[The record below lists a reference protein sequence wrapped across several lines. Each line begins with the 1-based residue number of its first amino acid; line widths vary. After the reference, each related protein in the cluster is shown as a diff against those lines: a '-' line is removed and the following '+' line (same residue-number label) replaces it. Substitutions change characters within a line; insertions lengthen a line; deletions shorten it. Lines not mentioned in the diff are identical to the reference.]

1 MTIKVNLMKPVK
13 NIIVKYNY
21 EKKNLYIFISSTN
34 TIILYKYK

>member
-21 EKKNLYIFISSTN
+21 EKNIYIFISSTN